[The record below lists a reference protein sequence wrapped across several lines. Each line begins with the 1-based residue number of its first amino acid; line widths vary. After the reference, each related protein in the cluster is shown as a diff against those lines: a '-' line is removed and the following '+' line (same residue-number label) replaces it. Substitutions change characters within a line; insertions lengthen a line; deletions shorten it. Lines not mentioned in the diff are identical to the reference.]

1 MKTIS
6 DVTYETKRKV
16 YILSMQQNLSFA
28 SRLVSFLVKSRDMTK
43 VCFVSFK
50 LACVNAASS

>member
-16 YILSMQQNLSFA
+16 HILSMQRNLSFV
-28 SRLVSFLVKSRDMTK
+28 SRLVSFLVKSRDQ
-43 VCFVSFK
+43 
-50 LACVNAASS
+50 

>member
-28 SRLVSFLVKSRDMTK
+28 SRLVSFLVKSRDQ
-43 VCFVSFK
+43 
-50 LACVNAASS
+50 